1 MKTLIIFLI
10 SISNLAWVYAFL
22 TFALTGEQ
30 VVSLTKWIPGVTPAT
45 FANYTMIALFIA
57 LIAQIMLALGLY
69 SIIYRSSYLS
79 TKYKQMKVDHKES
92 KTKVSQQEKDLK
104 SAKTVE
110 EKNKILQER
119 IIGLEALN
127 KQLETQADMMQA
139 EQKQLAKQVEK
150 LSKQHDKDVK
160 AKHDPGMVDS
170 AKSLLD
176 KFKK

>member
-30 VVSLTKWIPGVTPAT
+30 VASLTRWLPGVTPAS
-45 FANYTMIALFIA
+45 FANYTIIALLIA
-57 LIAQIMLALGLY
+57 LVAQVMLALGLY
-69 SIIYRSSYLS
+69 GVLHRSSHLS
-79 TKYKQMKVDHKES
+79 TKYKQMKVDHKDS
-92 KTKVSQQEKDLK
+92 KSKISQQEKDLK
-104 SAKTVE
+104 NASTVE
-110 EKNKILQER
+110 EKNKILKER
-119 IIGLEALN
+119 VIGLEALN
-127 KQLETQADMMQA
+127 KQLETQADMMQT

-150 LSKQHDKDVK
+150 LSKQHDKDIK
-160 AKHDPGMVDS
+160 AKHEPSMIDS